1 MKKYALVID
10 ETTKVCQVAT
20 GTNTALFKLLGMTE
34 TDVEQGGD
42 GNWYVSGFA
51 PKATYRQLRK
61 QAYPHIA
68 DQLDMMYWDKVNN
81 TSTWQDC
88 IAAVKARYP
97 KK

>member
-20 GTNTALFKLLGMTE
+20 GTNTALFKRLGMTE

-68 DQLDMMYWDKVNN
+68 DQLDMMYWDKVNG
-81 TSTWQDC
+81 TDKWKAT
-88 IAAVKARYP
+88 IKAVKEKFP